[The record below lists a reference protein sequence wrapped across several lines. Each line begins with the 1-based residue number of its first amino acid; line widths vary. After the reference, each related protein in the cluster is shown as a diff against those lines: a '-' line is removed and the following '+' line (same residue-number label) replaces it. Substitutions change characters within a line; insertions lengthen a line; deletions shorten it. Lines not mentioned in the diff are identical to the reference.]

1 MWLKPENVGLKH
13 LQISLCSTVNK
24 KFTYLSAP
32 DQREQWGSPQNPFQS
47 RDVLLLCFTFKADFR
62 FSLNSP
68 KNLLPPYD
76 LWLSSILNPF
86 QKFWSSTSEWAC
98 LFLTTHS
105 SQQSVYIVQV
115 YLQVSARQ
123 LIQTIWA
130 GTHDPTPTLPL
141 LCGHGQDSW
150 CLRKASLAG
159 FLKTWS
165 THRKWLEHQKNAV
178 PWHDTIHCAG
188 QWADEKFWFYL

>member
-1 MWLKPENVGLKH
+1 MWLNPENFEALANIHVFKAFKNI
-13 LQISLCSTVNK
+13 Q
-24 KFTYLSAP
+24 FTYLSAP
-32 DQREQWGSPQNPFQS
+32 GQREQWGSPQNPFQS

-76 LWLSSILNPF
+76 LWLHIESLSEVLVIYKWVSLPIPYTPF
-86 QKFWSSTSEWAC
+86 CPT
-98 LFLTTHS
+98 
-105 SQQSVYIVQV
+105 VGIQV

-141 LCGHGQDSW
+141 LCGQDSW
-150 CLRKASLAG
+150 CLRKASSAED
-159 FLKTWS
+159 LKHTAQMTLTSKECCPLTWHNS
-165 THRKWLEHQKNAV
+165 L
-178 PWHDTIHCAG
+178 C
-188 QWADEKFWFYL
+188 WAESARWKALICKKLPV

>member
-1 MWLKPENVGLKH
+1 MLHFQGWFPFFTKFSQKSFAPLWFMAQLHIESLSEVLVIYKWVSLPIPYTPFCPTVG
-13 LQISLCSTVNK
+13 I
-24 KFTYLSAP
+24 
-32 DQREQWGSPQNPFQS
+32 
-47 RDVLLLCFTFKADFR
+47 
-62 FSLNSP
+62 
-68 KNLLPPYD
+68 
-76 LWLSSILNPF
+76 
-86 QKFWSSTSEWAC
+86 
-98 LFLTTHS
+98 
-105 SQQSVYIVQV
+105 QV

-141 LCGHGQDSW
+141 LCGQDSW

-165 THRKWLEHQKNAV
+165 TQRKWLEYQKNAV

-188 QWADEKFWFYL
+188 QSQQDEKLWFAKNCLFSSFKGSEGMGGDGWMVIMS